1 MFFHAGTTMG
11 PDGSSVL
18 TSGGRVLA
26 VTSLGGSMKE
36 ALDLAYLNTEKT
48 DFEGKYFRKDIGF
61 DL

>member
-1 MFFHAGTTMG
+1 MG